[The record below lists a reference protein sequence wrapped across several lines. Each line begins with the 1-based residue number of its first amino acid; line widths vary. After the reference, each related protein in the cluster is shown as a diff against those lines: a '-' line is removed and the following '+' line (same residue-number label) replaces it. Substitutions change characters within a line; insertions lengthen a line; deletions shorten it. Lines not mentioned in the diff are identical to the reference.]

1 MDSAKRVGA
10 RQPRDSELFAVR
22 RSRFDGLA
30 ADLPPIRFE
39 DLAATLAGGLEPP
52 AQVVE
57 GLIVD
62 RQVHWLAGH
71 PAHGKTT
78 VALWSAVTYMKRGG
92 HVVWFDWEAGERDTL
107 LRLRALGADPDT
119 IIQHF
124 HYANSPRIPADEDG
138 LALLQDALRPWSSPL
153 VVFDSASKALSIAG
167 LDENNPAEATRWT
180 TETVMPL
187 RDLGATIL
195 VIDHVQKTAS
205 RSNPYPRGAGSKLAD
220 TEVAWFVEAI
230 EPFNRSQVGE
240 LRLTKH
246 KDRSG
251 VLPAEMRLKVGD
263 GQGNLPVEVIEGAG
277 ESDGR
282 GDKEHQLRQRVVE
295 ALREHGEL
303 NVTQLKELVKGNAS
317 QVVATARELAHDPRE
332 PVGVGTGP
340 RQSVIYRYDAAE
352 AVPLVRKQLEAANA

>member
-1 MDSAKRVGA
+1 
-10 RQPRDSELFAVR
+10 
-22 RSRFDGLA
+22 
-30 ADLPPIRFE
+30 
-39 DLAATLAGGLEPP
+39 
-52 AQVVE
+52 
-57 GLIVD
+57 
-62 RQVHWLAGH
+62 
-71 PAHGKTT
+71 
-78 VALWSAVTYMKRGG
+78 
-92 HVVWFDWEAGERDTL
+92 
-107 LRLRALGADPDT
+107 
-119 IIQHF
+119 
-124 HYANSPRIPADEDG
+124 
-138 LALLQDALRPWSSPL
+138 
-153 VVFDSASKALSIAG
+153 
-167 LDENNPAEATRWT
+167 
-180 TETVMPL
+180 MPL

-352 AVPLVRKQLEAANA
+352 GRPCRSCGSSSRRRTREVGAWFSGPGTTNPFRLLGTTWNRSSKGSAFSRV